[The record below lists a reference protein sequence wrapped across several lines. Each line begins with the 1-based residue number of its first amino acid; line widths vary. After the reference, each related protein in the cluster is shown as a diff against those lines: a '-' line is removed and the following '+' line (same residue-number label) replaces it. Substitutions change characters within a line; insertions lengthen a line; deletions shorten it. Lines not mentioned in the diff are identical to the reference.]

1 MTIPPKVT
9 FKYQEGGIME
19 SDESSVSA
27 EEKGMK
33 KKNSSE
39 SQGSPKLTL
48 RGHWEKVG
56 IQFYQ
61 QES

>member
-1 MTIPPKVT
+1 MTNPPKVT
-9 FKYQEGGIME
+9 VTYQERGIME

-27 EEKGMK
+27 EEEGMK
-33 KKNSSE
+33 KKKSSE

-56 IQFYQ
+56 I
-61 QES
+61 